1 MSFEYATAVG
11 SGWQRLGRDRR
22 ESAYTLRMI
31 ILVPHLFPAARL
43 LEAATPGLAL
53 PALQTLLAR
62 GTRIACPDEGTEAAL
77 CSAMGIERQQDWPLA
92 PLTAAADG
100 GSGTGY
106 WLRADPVHLRV
117 MRDRIVLA
125 DSQAFTLTQQEAAA
139 LVASIREHFGDSLSL
154 QPLHPTRWYLHF
166 AQPPDLR
173 TTPLS
178 VASGRDIQPLQP
190 QGEDAR
196 RLRSVLN
203 ELQMLLFEHPV
214 NQARE
219 ARGELP
225 VNSLWL
231 WGGGS
236 LPAVPGDAPTLYA
249 NDATVRALAAFC
261 GAGSFPLPLQLD
273 AALLRPKRLVLLDAL
288 TPAGQCGDAY
298 GWREALR
305 ALEKN
310 GFVPLRAAL
319 RTLDATGVQLLDP
332 VNGRGLQLQR
342 ADAWKV
348 WRRPRPLIAML
359 A

>member
-1 MSFEYATAVG
+1 VLQHCPRFAFAIFSI
-11 SGWQRLGRDRR
+11 WKWN
-22 ESAYTLRMI
+22 YTLAMI
-31 ILVPHLFPAARL
+31 ILVPHLFPPARL
-43 LEAATPGLAL
+43 REAAAPGLAL

-77 CSAMGIERQQDWPLA
+77 CSALGIERQQDWPLA
-92 PLTAAADG
+92 PVTAAADG
-100 GSGTGY
+100 GSGAGY

-125 DSQAFTLTQQEAAA
+125 DSRAFALTQQEAAA
-139 LVASIREHFGDSLSL
+139 LVDSISQHFGDSLSP

-173 TTPLS
+173 TTSLS

-231 WGGGS
+231 WGGGIQ
-236 LPAVPGDAPTLYA
+236 PAVPKDASAVYA
-249 NDATVRALAAFC
+249 NDDTARALATFC
-261 GAGSFPLPLQLD
+261 GARALPLPPQL
-273 AALLRPKRLVLLDAL
+273 APAMLKTPGLVLLDEL

-298 GWREALR
+298 GWREALW
-305 ALEKN
+305 ALEKDW
-310 GFVPLRAAL
+310 FVPLRAAL
-319 RTLDATGVQLLDP
+319 HTLDAAGLQLIDP
-332 VNGRGLQLQR
+332 VNDRGLQLQR
-342 ADAWKV
+342 ADAWKI